1 MGVPRLVKIILEKYE
16 KSHQKVTNGQAM
28 HYFFMD
34 FNPIIYSCFRDM
46 VKANQ
51 NTIQD
56 MSIEA
61 IEAGIIENV
70 IAKTRHMICEVIQPK
85 KLVYIAIDGPAPRG
99 KMIQQRHRRYRKI
112 LEKRL
117 LGELKIK
124 YGCFE
129 GDVWDT
135 SNITPG
141 TKFMDKLYQA
151 MKKAAKSGLFSS
163 HAKIDIILNDSNV
176 PGEGEHKFLK
186 YIQELDTK
194 SDEKVC
200 IFSNDG
206 DLLVLGNRFAGNKDV
221 FILTE
226 PNQTSPVV
234 QKLYANDEFMY
245 ISLKEFQTGFVE
257 ELKMEEYEKGRI
269 INDYIFY
276 TFFGGNDFV
285 KHFPYTMMKEQYTFK
300 MLATIYKML
309 LDQHGTYLISFS
321 KDSGMPRVNTAFF
334 KDFIAE
340 LAKREENGM
349 MQKQKRYNNSTPSD
363 EPDGAP
369 EPPTWMSEYSR
380 LQNNYYYKEDHP
392 QYAQYGPLFKKINY
406 EDEREKWKARY
417 YQHFFNIE
425 STGNSYL
432 FQHEI
437 KIICLQYVKSLIYT
451 LYYYLDEIPSWTW
464 FYPYRMAPF
473 PSDVQRALH
482 NIDDINSIFKFE
494 KGVPFKP
501 FDQLMMVL
509 PPQNDILPKSYRQLM
524 RDKKLEEFYPET
536 FELDILA
543 GEKFIY
549 SEPLLPDIDV
559 AKVLSMTA
567 EMEKTLTIEEN
578 GRNTIRTELTIIKQV

>member
-1 MGVPRLVKIILEKYE
+1 MGVPRLVKIILEKYS
-16 KSHQKVTNGQAM
+16 KSHQKVADQVM

-34 FNPIIYSCFRDM
+34 FNPIIYSCFRDF
-46 VKANQ
+46 VSKNQ
-51 NTIQD
+51 PKIGA
-56 MSIEA
+56 MSQTA
-61 IEAGIIENV
+61 IESGIIEEV
-70 IAKTRHMICEVIQPK
+70 IEKTRHMICDVIRPK
-85 KLVYIAIDGPAPRG
+85 NLVYIAIDGPAPRG

-112 LEKRL
+112 MEKRL
-117 LGELKIK
+117 LSELKIK

-129 GDVWDT
+129 EDVWDT

-141 TKFMDKLYQA
+141 TKFMEKLYLA
-151 MKKAAKSGLFSS
+151 LKKAAKAGLFAS
-163 HAKIDIILNDSNV
+163 HAKIDVILNDSNV

-186 YIQELDTK
+186 YIHELNVK
-194 SDEKVC
+194 SEEKIC

-234 QKLYANDEFMY
+234 QKFYLNDEFMY
-245 ISLKEFQTGFVE
+245 ISMKEFQKGFID
-257 ELKMEEYEKGRI
+257 ELKLEEYDRGRI

-285 KHFPYTMMKEQYTFK
+285 KHFPYTMMKEQFTFK
-300 MLATIYKML
+300 MLSTIYKML
-309 LDQHGTYLISFS
+309 LEQHGTYLISFS
-321 KDSGMPRVNTAFF
+321 KDDGLPRINTAFF

-349 MQKQKRYNNSTPSD
+349 VQKQKRYNNSTPTEDLDITAS
-363 EPDGAP
+363 
-369 EPPTWMSEYSR
+369 PPTWMSEYSK
-380 LQNNYYYKEDHP
+380 LQNSYYFKEDHP
-392 QYAQYGPLFKKINY
+392 QYAQYGSMFKKINY
-406 EDEREKWKARY
+406 EDEKAKWKERY
-417 YQHFFNIE
+417 YQHFFGIE
-425 STGNSYL
+425 TANSY
-432 FQHEI
+432 EYKYNV
-437 KIICLQYVKSLIYT
+437 KIISLQYVKSLIYT

-473 PSDVQRALH
+473 PSDVQSALH
-482 NIDDINSIFKFE
+482 NIDDINSIFKFD
-494 KGVPFKP
+494 KDMPFKP

-509 PPQNDILPKSYRQLM
+509 PPQNDILPKSYRKLM
-524 RDKKLEEFYPET
+524 KDEILKEYYPET

-559 AKVLSMTA
+559 AKVMALTA
-567 EMEKTLTIEEN
+567 EVEKNLTSDEIS
-578 GRNTIRTELTIIKQV
+578 RNTIKTELTVIKKV